1 MLKRWRS
8 ILTQMDANFE
18 AFVLY
23 YTAFHEYELNT
34 KELKEML
41 ILEIGEEGFAKALI
55 IFRQEWEKRQAAGD
69 KRTLYAATKGD

>member
-1 MLKRWRS
+1 
-8 ILTQMDANFE
+8 MDANFE

-41 ILEIGEEGFAKALI
+41 ILEIGEEGFVKALV
-55 IFRQEWEKRQAAGD
+55 IFRQEWGKRQDADD
-69 KRTLYAATKGD
+69 KRTLYEVMKGA

>member
-1 MLKRWRS
+1 
-8 ILTQMDANFE
+8 MDANFE

-41 ILEIGEEGFAKALI
+41 ILEIGEEGFAKALV
-55 IFRQEWEKRQAAGD
+55 IFRQEREREKREAAGD
-69 KRTLYAATKGD
+69 KRTLYAVTTGA